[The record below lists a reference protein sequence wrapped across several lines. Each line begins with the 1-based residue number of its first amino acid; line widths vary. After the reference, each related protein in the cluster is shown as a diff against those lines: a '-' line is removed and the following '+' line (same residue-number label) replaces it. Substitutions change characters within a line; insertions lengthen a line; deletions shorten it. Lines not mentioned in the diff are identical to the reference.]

1 MEPPSATPPAGPD
14 EPGRDQPSEDG
25 REAPSDA
32 WHPPDS
38 GRPLFA
44 PPAPQASWPAEHA
57 YPVQPQPRPPAPEG
71 PPATQG
77 APGYLLPGQV
87 APGAGPA
94 GPFQSYDTPGYA
106 PQQAPGQG
114 TQVYPAPGQQAYPGY
129 QMPGQP
135 QGYPPQ
141 GYPPPGY
148 PPGYAVPG
156 YPPYG
161 HPAQRKPAVVAAP
174 AGTPFHQQ
182 DRTERHRWWRPV
194 LGTFSLT
201 AAAFIT
207 ILVVFV
213 AWMVGHF
220 AVTGE
225 LPEPTEDGTQLVGG
239 PLEDL
244 SLQLVMLG
252 VLIPLVPLA
261 VWIFSRRPMGTV
273 VSVLGR
279 MRWRWLGACALA
291 ALAYVAVSLVTGM
304 IVTAVFTDEPVL
316 GGEWVGWRAFL
327 GPALVILLLVP
338 FQSTAEE
345 FVFRGWVLQAIGG
358 CTLRRPDGT
367 YRNAFTAVLGRVF
380 GTPWP
385 AIAISSAL
393 FVAGHGYRTW
403 AMVDIFIW
411 AMVCGWLAVKTGG
424 LEAPIALH
432 VLNNLLAFGLT
443 AAAGEL
449 EDSLQ
454 QGAAPWYY
462 LLSDLPPLFVFA
474 AIVLW
479 LRRRM
484 DIATVTPGAEAPREG
499 GSEVPQE
506 GGPPFPA
513 PKT

>member
-1 MEPPSATPPAGPD
+1 MEPPSATPPPGSD
-14 EPGRDQPSEDG
+14 EPDRDQSDESG
-25 REAPSDA
+25 REEPPGA

-44 PPAPQASWPAEHA
+44 PPEPQASWPAEHT
-57 YPVQPQPRPPAPEG
+57 YPVRPSPPPPAPSG
-71 PPATQG
+71 PAPTPH

-94 GPFQSYDTPGYA
+94 GPFQGYDVPGHVPQGPGYGAPEHLTPGH
-106 PQQAPGQG
+106 
-114 TQVYPAPGQQAYPGY
+114 
-129 QMPGQP
+129 P

-141 GYPPPGY
+141 GYPQGY
-148 PPGYAVPG
+148 PPPGYAVPG

-161 HPAQRKPAVVAAP
+161 YPATRGPGVVAAP
-174 AGTPFHQQ
+174 PGTPFHQQ

-201 AAAFIT
+201 AAVFVTVI
-207 ILVVFV
+207 VVFV
-213 AWMVGHF
+213 AWMVGH
-220 AVTGE
+220 AVVTGE
-225 LPEPTEDGTQLVGG
+225 PPQVAEKENQLVGG

-244 SLQLVMLG
+244 ALQLTLLG
-252 VLIPLVPLA
+252 ALIPLVPLT

-273 VSVLGR
+273 ISVLGR
-279 MRWRWLGACALA
+279 MRWRWLGACLLA
-291 ALAYVAVSLVTGM
+291 ALVYIAVSLVTGM
-304 IVTAVFTDEPVL
+304 IVTAVFTDDPLL
-316 GGEWVGWRAFL
+316 GDWVGWRAFL

-338 FQSTAEE
+338 FQSSAEE

-367 YRNAFTAVLGRVF
+367 YRNALTRVMGRAF

-393 FVAGHGYRTW
+393 FVAGHGYRSW
-403 AMVDIFIW
+403 AMVDIFVW
-411 AMVCGWLAVKTGG
+411 AVVCGWLAVKTGG

-432 VLNNLLAFGLT
+432 VLNNLLAFGVT

-462 LLSDLPPLFVFA
+462 LLADLPPLFVFA
-474 AIVLW
+474 ALVLW

-484 DIATVTPGAEAPREG
+484 NISTVTPG
-499 GSEVPQE
+499 
-506 GGPPFPA
+506 
-513 PKT
+513 